1 LKNKIKK
8 LNLFEDLEEDP
19 NLNKNIDNDP
29 EPEHINLNEENYE
42 KNNIYEF
49 KKSLKRK
56 RN

>member
-1 LKNKIKK
+1 MYNKIKK

-29 EPEHINLNEENYE
+29 EPEHININEENYE